1 MIAAPQPRPPEN
13 QLVNAMSDTMV
24 DSAALGLAKAREQAP
39 VVTVEHAGVA
49 YTSRAGVF
57 NALSD
62 VSLDVARGEFISLI
76 GPSGCGK
83 TTLLRLIADL
93 AQPTT
98 GRLRVNGGT
107 PHQARTDRSYGYV
120 FQSPALYP
128 WRTALANVM
137 LPLEIIGLPAAE
149 RRDRATAAL
158 GAVGLS
164 AAAGRYPWQLSGG
177 MQQRVSIARALS
189 LRPELLLMDEP
200 FGALDEITRD
210 KLNLHLTDL
219 WRERNLTV
227 IFVTHSIPEAVFLS
241 TRVIAMSANP
251 GRISR
256 VIECPFPRKRTL
268 DLRNTPQFL
277 AISQQVRDA
286 LSDAYADE

>member
-1 MIAAPQPRPPEN
+1 MEARAEA
-13 QLVNAMSDTMV
+13 LA
-24 DSAALGLAKAREQAP
+24 SATAVTPSP
-39 VVTVEHAGVA
+39 VVAVNDVTVA
-49 YTSRAGVF
+49 YPSREGTF
-57 NALSD
+57 QALSG
-62 VSLDVARGEFISLI
+62 VSLDVGRGEFISLI

-93 AQPTT
+93 AQPTS
-98 GRLRVNGGT
+98 GQLRVNGGT
-107 PHQARTDRSYGYV
+107 PNQARSDRSYGYV

-128 WRTALANVM
+128 WRTALSNVM
-137 LPLEIIGLPAAE
+137 LPLEIIGLSPTE
-149 RRDRATAAL
+149 RRERAGAAL
-158 GAVGLS
+158 AAVGLTEAS
-164 AAAGRYPWQLSGG
+164 GRYPWQLSGG

-189 LRPELLLMDEP
+189 LQPDLLLMDEP

-241 TRVIAMSANP
+241 TRVVAMSANP

-256 VIECPFPRKRTL
+256 VIECPFPQRRTL
-268 DLRNTPQFL
+268 GLRNTPAFL
-277 AISQQVRDA
+277 DVSQQVRDA